1 MNTAESSPAKNAVS
15 LHTEQPVSV
24 SAAEEKDL
32 TTNFYV
38 VGGVIN
44 IVMISAYFI
53 WAFRAWKK
61 VDKRKSGNDT
71 AS

>member
-1 MNTAESSPAKNAVS
+1 MNTVETSSTSSSVS

-24 SAAEEKDL
+24 SAEEEKDL

-44 IVMISAYFI
+44 IVMIISYFI
-53 WAFRAWKK
+53 WAFGAWKK
-61 VDKRKSGNDT
+61 VDKRKGR
-71 AS
+71 

>member
-1 MNTAESSPAKNAVS
+1 MNTVESSSANSSVS

-24 SAAEEKDL
+24 SAEEEKDL

-44 IVMISAYFI
+44 IVMIAAYFI
-53 WAFRAWKK
+53 WAFGAWKK
-61 VDKRKSGNDT
+61 ADKRKGH
-71 AS
+71 

>member
-1 MNTAESSPAKNAVS
+1 MNTVESSSANSSVS

-24 SAAEEKDL
+24 SAEEEKDL

-44 IVMISAYFI
+44 IVMITAYFI
-53 WAFRAWKK
+53 WAFGAWKK
-61 VDKRKSGNDT
+61 ADKRKGR
-71 AS
+71 

>member
-1 MNTAESSPAKNAVS
+1 MNTVETSSTSSSVS

-24 SAAEEKDL
+24 SAEEEKDL

-44 IVMISAYFI
+44 IVMIISYFI
-53 WAFRAWKK
+53 WAFGAWKK
-61 VDKRKSGNDT
+61 VGKRKGR
-71 AS
+71 